1 MYVATSFGIQDL
13 QTPMFRTGLESILY
27 MFVISLGE
35 YKAVY
40 EEFNLISYSTIA
52 KVLLNN

>member
-13 QTPMFRTGLESILY
+13 QTPIFRTGLESILY